1 VTDEIEGGE
10 MENEDNVDVTT
21 DVSDA
26 SDVSDVSDVS
36 DMESYEGATVPA
48 DEPAPYEEV
57 PFRVMHLESVLYDLT
72 DPSPLVHLLEAES
85 PYRYLVIPVAL
96 ADAIAIQHAH
106 SAIEGRR
113 PSTHELMNAVMTRLG
128 TEVIAARIVRYEEG
142 VFYAELDLMTPK
154 GRQVFD
160 CRTSDAISMALRQ
173 KTSAPI
179 LCSEEVL
186 QHYYG

>member
-1 VTDEIEGGE
+1 VSDEIDEGSE
-10 MENEDNVDVTT
+10 VARDEIL
-21 DVSDA
+21 DA
-26 SDVSDVSDVS
+26 RTDVSDVSDVS
-36 DMESYEGATVPA
+36 DMESYEGVV
-48 DEPAPYEEV
+48 EPESEVSALYENV

-72 DPSPLVHLLEAES
+72 DPSPLVHLLEAET
-85 PYRYLVIPVAL
+85 PFRYLVIPVAL

-128 TEVIAARIVRYEEG
+128 TEVIAARIVRYDAG

-173 KTSAPI
+173 KSPAPI

-186 QHYYG
+186 EHYYA